1 MSDLAHFPLSVSP
14 PRTSGTPASVPAPTG
29 FCLVDRFA
37 EFWDEAVRQKRQI
50 TSTTGAEVSSPWQ
63 VLLGLL
69 ERQAGDAQKAES
81 AARYGEAEYVMA
93 VFADEVFLGMVW
105 PGRQSWDAN
114 PLETALFGTR
124 EGRDAVFDR
133 IDALLARGAQ
143 TDPDLAKVYLFALSL
158 GFRGRYRGSEE
169 SIHLDTYRKELY
181 RAIYGVEPGSLP
193 GAGRLFPE
201 AYSSTRSRGET
212 EKLPQ
217 VTPWVVSFLLVFGVF
232 LLVSHSYWLDA
243 TADLRS
249 LVDRI
254 LALP

>member
-1 MSDLAHFPLSVSP
+1 MSDLAHFPLSVP
-14 PRTSGTPASVPAPTG
+14 APRTSGTPAPVPAPTG
-29 FCLVDRFA
+29 FCLVDRFS

-169 SIHLDTYRKELY
+169 SVHLDTYRKELY
-181 RAIYGVEPGSLP
+181 RAVYGVEPGSLP

-201 AYSSTRSRGET
+201 AYASTRSRGEV

-217 VTPWVVSFLLVFGVF
+217 VTPWVVSFFLTFIVF
-232 LLVSHSYWLDA
+232 LLVSHYYWLDA